1 MRHHVPAHSSR
12 ECGAG
17 CSVATREEATHECVT
32 LQTAGLER
40 RWKMGSTGDPPVP
53 VGDPPTGTIKAA
65 PRIRPSSLAGDAWT
79 IPSGESPDGAGQWP
93 VLPKTQS
100 PYTLLGATQWTP
112 IEGRSVNRFP
122 LGGLPIEPDESPAI
136 PIFQTCSEAPGSPV
150 ASALEAG
157 TNAAQGLAPT
167 TPRISV
173 VDDDE
178 EMHLFLKDLE
188 AQGHFKIAG
197 SFYTAAQALAGL
209 PLDLPDAV
217 IMDVRLPDSSGIDC
231 ANKLKTLLPDLPVLI
246 LTGYPDRQ
254 NFFRSLMG
262 GARGFLVKP
271 VSAPE
276 LLNGMRD
283 VIRGEFSLARQVT
296 PLLVQL
302 VEQVSAIVQRSELS
316 RREE

>member
-1 MRHHVPAHSSR
+1 
-12 ECGAG
+12 
-17 CSVATREEATHECVT
+17 
-32 LQTAGLER
+32 
-40 RWKMGSTGDPPVP
+40 
-53 VGDPPTGTIKAA
+53 
-65 PRIRPSSLAGDAWT
+65 
-79 IPSGESPDGAGQWP
+79 
-93 VLPKTQS
+93 
-100 PYTLLGATQWTP
+100 
-112 IEGRSVNRFP
+112 VNRFP

-178 EMHLFLKDLE
+178 ELHLFLKDLE

-217 IMDVRLPDSSGIDC
+217 VMDVRLPDSSGIDC
-231 ANKLKTLLPDLPVLI
+231 ANKLKTILPELPILI
-246 LTGYPDRQ
+246 LTGFPDRQ

-271 VSAPE
+271 VSPQE
-276 LLNGMRD
+276 LVNGMRD

-316 RREE
+316 RREEEILICLFHGMSDKEISASLGIGTATVHTHMHRLFEKLGVRSRREIVAKYLHLE

>member
-1 MRHHVPAHSSR
+1 LP
-12 ECGAG
+12 
-17 CSVATREEATHECVT
+17 T
-32 LQTAGLER
+32 
-40 RWKMGSTGDPPVP
+40 DP
-53 VGDPPTGTIKAA
+53 
-65 PRIRPSSLAGDAWT
+65 
-79 IPSGESPDGAGQWP
+79 GEP
-93 VLPKTQS
+93 
-100 PYTLLGATQWTP
+100 
-112 IEGRSVNRFP
+112 
-122 LGGLPIEPDESPAI
+122 PAI
-136 PIFQTCSEAPGSPV
+136 PIFRTCSEEPSGPIGSAPRLEAKGAQGTAPGTPS
-150 ASALEAG
+150 
-157 TNAAQGLAPT
+157 

-188 AQGHFKIAG
+188 GPGHFKIAG
-197 SFYTAAQALAGL
+197 SFYTAAQALDGL
-209 PLDLPDAV
+209 PLDRPDAV

-283 VIRGEFSLARQVT
+283 VIRGEFALARHVT

-302 VEQVSAIVQRSELS
+302 VEQVSGIIQTSGLS
-316 RREE
+316 RREEELLICLFHGMSDKEIATSLGIGTATVHTHMHRLFEKLGVRSRREIVAKYLQLD